1 MTVAVQNT
9 PIATTSTPP
18 KVKPGFVFVM
28 GASDT
33 RKLDELALKRFG
45 IPGAVL
51 MENAARALAGETLEL
66 VRARRS
72 PDDRGVP
79 SVLVLCGP
87 GNNGGDGFAA
97 ARHLHNAGVRVSLL
111 LTAPLSK
118 LKGDAALNCSIAQK
132 MGLAMNVVVGDD
144 PAPALQAALAA
155 CMGRPTVVI
164 DALLG
169 TGTTGPLNDVMAK
182 LVNAANSVREQGTPI
197 VAADIPTGLDADKG
211 VPTGPV
217 CIRAD
222 VTVTFAALKVGF
234 LEAGVR
240 AYSGRVVVADIG
252 APASLA
258 MELGEQVAMP
268 AHLK

>member
-1 MTVAVQNT
+1 MTA
-9 PIATTSTPP
+9 PSELW
-18 KVKPGFVFVM
+18 
-28 GASDT
+28 T
-33 RKLDELALKRFG
+33 RAAAAAADRHTITAIG
-45 IPGAVL
+45 VPSPVL
-51 MENAARALAGETLEL
+51 MERAALACAAAIEG
-66 VRARRS
+66 VRAG
-72 PDDRGVP
+72 RG
-79 SVLVLCGP
+79 VLVLCGP

-169 TGTTGPLNDVMAK
+169 TGTTGPLNDVIAK
-182 LVNAANSVREQGTPI
+182 LVNAANSLREQGTPI

-258 MELGEQVAMP
+258 VELGEQVAMP